1 VVRIRQG
8 SEWLER
14 RDDRDLT
21 DDSDPAVPLAL
32 AQALPP
38 WQVEGTAVTG
48 QCSILYINTDS
59 FVDTQTAALRSLGFH
74 VVEMDDV
81 PERDALAKFHAVVL
95 RAGIGSRLPCVAARL
110 RSAPLFGRRVLIAL
124 VPASVTARERRE
136 AIDSGFDLALPEQSS
151 ARDLAASILA
161 LLRKY
166 PELRCV
172 LRSHTRRRA
181 A

>member
-1 VVRIRQG
+1 M
-8 SEWLER
+8 
-14 RDDRDLT
+14 
-21 DDSDPAVPLAL
+21 AVSA
-32 AQALPP
+32 
-38 WQVEGTAVTG
+38 

-81 PERDALAKFHAVVL
+81 PARDALAKYHAVVL
-95 RAGIGSRLPCVAARL
+95 RAGTGNRLPSVAARL
-110 RSAPLFGRRVLIAL
+110 RAAPLFGRRVLIAL
-124 VPASVTARERRE
+124 VPGCVTARERRE
-136 AIDSGFDLALPEQSS
+136 GVDSGFDLVLPEQSS
-151 ARDLAASILA
+151 ARDLAASILS

-166 PELRCV
+166 PEHRCL

>member
-1 VVRIRQG
+1 
-8 SEWLER
+8 
-14 RDDRDLT
+14 
-21 DDSDPAVPLAL
+21 
-32 AQALPP
+32 
-38 WQVEGTAVTG
+38 
-48 QCSILYINTDS
+48 
-59 FVDTQTAALRSLGFH
+59 VDTQTAALRSLGFH

-81 PERDALAKFHAVVL
+81 PPRETLASYHAVVL
-95 RAGIGSRLPCVAARL
+95 RASTRCSLPSVAARL

-124 VPASVTARERRE
+124 VPARVTTRERRD
-136 AIDSGFDLALPEQSS
+136 AIDSGFDLVLPEQSS

-166 PELRCV
+166 PEHRCL